1 MALRFPVDSKFA
13 LISLTVRDA
22 PPEILFPLDLDG
34 TLWALSESPF
44 EMDATW
50 RGWLGLRV
58 DSFARANLYLVVV
71 RHSDK
76 PEILDE
82 ESKAIE
88 RRARFIYLGL
98 AIQGLQF
105 ARTGLIVQGSRTE
118 SHGFQVRHIG
128 DTSRMHH
135 LHGARSATVDDAILV
150 RAGQISGT
158 LEKLSSATPRPRL
171 WKGVHSFV
179 SALESQDGAD
189 RLHGFVR
196 SLDAMVKSPAGAGKK
211 SFLDRCR
218 SFASGNDTDRVLE
231 QLYDLRSAAEHL
243 NGFDR
248 VLAEYHPYRE
258 QVLCAGPSRR
268 RSSHATSIGRSLR
281 PQD

>member
-1 MALRFPVDSKFA
+1 
-13 LISLTVRDA
+13 
-22 PPEILFPLDLDG
+22 
-34 TLWALSESPF
+34 
-44 EMDATW
+44 
-50 RGWLGLRV
+50 
-58 DSFARANLYLVVV
+58 
-71 RHSDK
+71 
-76 PEILDE
+76 
-82 ESKAIE
+82 
-88 RRARFIYLGL
+88 
-98 AIQGLQF
+98 
-105 ARTGLIVQGSRTE
+105 
-118 SHGFQVRHIG
+118 
-128 DTSRMHH
+128 MHH

-258 QVLCAGPSRR
+258 QVALRRTFQAEILARHVYRTVLTSPRLTDLFCSDREIDKLWAQDPASRDAIWG
-268 RSSHATSIGRSLR
+268 SGQIDPDTAPI
-281 PQD
+281 